1 MSDSDGRGVDGVRRC
16 RAGRQRAESALD
28 DSESALAAWCQA
40 GPGGGAGAGGGGAG
54 AGRAAPRAG
63 REEGAGVKIL
73 MKI

>member
-40 GPGGGAGAGGGGAG
+40 GPGGGAGAGGGGRVRAVRLRVPG
-54 AGRAAPRAG
+54 AKKVRA
-63 REEGAGVKIL
+63 
-73 MKI
+73 